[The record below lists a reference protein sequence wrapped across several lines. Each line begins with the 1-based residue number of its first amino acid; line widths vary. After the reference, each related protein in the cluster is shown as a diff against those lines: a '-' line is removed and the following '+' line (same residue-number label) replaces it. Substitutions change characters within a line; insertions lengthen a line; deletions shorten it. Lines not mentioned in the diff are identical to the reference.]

1 MVPYIIYTNNPAVR
15 DRYASLVRFI
25 GGDASAVFTA
35 VRDAVHLGARIISHP
50 LSGSVK
56 PWESPY
62 KSPYKSVAVSL
73 PAGSADN
80 RSAVDFQSLRV
91 IEDAMRFPSEIR
103 GVFNTDE
110 STREDYRIIDLDLIT
125 NALEGNI
132 CPTSTIS

>member
-15 DRYASLVRFI
+15 DRYASLARFI

-35 VRDAVHLGARIISHP
+35 VRDAVHLGARIVSHP

-62 KSPYKSVAVSL
+62 KSVAISL

-80 RSAVDFQSLRV
+80 RSAVDFQSLRM
-91 IEDAMRFPSEIR
+91 IEDAMRYPSEIR
-103 GVFNTDE
+103 DVFNADE